1 MGGIE
6 GESVTVTWKSQ
17 DPAPLPETGITKSKE
32 AQVELPLLKNICRSS
47 DSHQSLQ
54 HGCKLP
60 SLVWKQTIF
69 YNTVIINLLVLC
81 AMYFHH

>member
-32 AQVELPLLKNICRSS
+32 AQVELPLLKNIKVYSMAANFR
-47 DSHQSLQ
+47 
-54 HGCKLP
+54 
-60 SLVWKQTIF
+60 VWF
-69 YNTVIINLLVLC
+69 GNRR
-81 AMYFHH
+81 YFTTQ